1 MVESMLNVLNK
12 TVYDLAPVKDVDTLQ
27 AQLIEQHGKDSIV
40 FANSFADVKMIE
52 AMHVVLIDPIDKPFE
67 DDNIKVIVQTHNASS
82 VAMESSR
89 LMNEGAKDSEVTAFT
104 RRMFRHNQLVSNLE
118 ATIAD
123 KLVIVDTSIQDY
135 EPLWGTQPPVQTL
148 TQPITETVNEVKEEV
163 AEQMIEEPVETVS
176 DSDVQ
181 PEPIEQDKSGQEDSI
196 LVDQQDP
203 VEEVENDKGEEEKQY
218 LDDISTPIK
227 AFTESTEQ
235 MLEEEIE
242 QPLENKVVQ
251 PDTEGPEV
259 EVTNKENPKPP
270 EIEDPIFDP
279 IAAAMEASI
288 EQANQP
294 EPEVE
299 EDVEEEQPKG
309 KTLEQIEDPEYP
321 KVNFTVEIS
330 PKIFSDSKSDETG
343 VISDFA
349 GSHKTYGRLFDT
361 MGNKVEYA
369 LSRKYTPK
377 LTAVEQHI
385 AALSEDAIANEE
397 LHKQQYVE
405 GAKWSP
411 FVRTETQAVPIITPI
426 RNPDFGDAKY
436 VGPDSVSLIQN
447 RMKIGCKLGIY
458 LPHTGLYFIVNSPSD
473 EDVLNTLSIINTYRV
488 EVLRASSGILLGS
501 SNYYLYR
508 QVLNLF
514 INNVSGCS
522 LANWNKE
529 TILGLIDERDMNIVA
544 TALQASIYPDGYEY
558 RQVCGLVKS
567 NKTCEHIT
575 SKLLDLRRIV
585 FVDNS
590 RLSESQ
596 RVVAAG
602 GLRERSINEIKT
614 YQETNYIGFKKA
626 YEITEGICFVY
637 KAQSINTAIEAGET
651 WIKEIEQ
658 TVDAIVTFNDDE
670 ETRNN
675 MIRQRINLTRIREFS
690 HWVTEI
696 QIDGETNAITER
708 SKINELLN
716 SLGRNPQVMEKV
728 SDTLAE
734 FQRLSQIA
742 IVAIPRVPCEGC
754 KQTDQ
759 KDLDIS
765 PHLIP
770 QDMTSRFF
778 TLARQRL
785 S

>member
-1 MVESMLNVLNK
+1 
-12 TVYDLAPVKDVDTLQ
+12 
-27 AQLIEQHGKDSIV
+27 
-40 FANSFADVKMIE
+40 
-52 AMHVVLIDPIDKPFE
+52 
-67 DDNIKVIVQTHNASS
+67 
-82 VAMESSR
+82 
-89 LMNEGAKDSEVTAFT
+89 
-104 RRMFRHNQLVSNLE
+104 
-118 ATIAD
+118 
-123 KLVIVDTSIQDY
+123 
-135 EPLWGTQPPVQTL
+135 
-148 TQPITETVNEVKEEV
+148 
-163 AEQMIEEPVETVS
+163 
-176 DSDVQ
+176 
-181 PEPIEQDKSGQEDSI
+181 
-196 LVDQQDP
+196 
-203 VEEVENDKGEEEKQY
+203 
-218 LDDISTPIK
+218 
-227 AFTESTEQ
+227 
-235 MLEEEIE
+235 
-242 QPLENKVVQ
+242 
-251 PDTEGPEV
+251 
-259 EVTNKENPKPP
+259 
-270 EIEDPIFDP
+270 
-279 IAAAMEASI
+279 
-288 EQANQP
+288 
-294 EPEVE
+294 
-299 EDVEEEQPKG
+299 
-309 KTLEQIEDPEYP
+309 
-321 KVNFTVEIS
+321 
-330 PKIFSDSKSDETG
+330 
-343 VISDFA
+343 
-349 GSHKTYGRLFDT
+349 
-361 MGNKVEYA
+361 
-369 LSRKYTPK
+369 
-377 LTAVEQHI
+377 
-385 AALSEDAIANEE
+385 
-397 LHKQQYVE
+397 
-405 GAKWSP
+405 
-411 FVRTETQAVPIITPI
+411 
-426 RNPDFGDAKY
+426 
-436 VGPDSVSLIQN
+436 
-447 RMKIGCKLGIY
+447 
-458 LPHTGLYFIVNSPSD
+458 
-473 EDVLNTLSIINTYRV
+473 
-488 EVLRASSGILLGS
+488 
-501 SNYYLYR
+501 
-508 QVLNLF
+508 
-514 INNVSGCS
+514 
-522 LANWNKE
+522 
-529 TILGLIDERDMNIVA
+529 MNIVA